1 MKTEDETNYMIHI
14 FEDMKFEEFTISSLL
29 YLGSKLIPNRCS
41 MFIRIELV
49 RNNAPASKSKV
60 K

>member
-1 MKTEDETNYMIHI
+1 MKTEDETNCMIHI
-14 FEDMKFEEFTISSLL
+14 FEDMNFEEFTISSF
-29 YLGSKLIPNRCS
+29 LGSKLIPNRCS
-41 MFIRIELV
+41 MFIRIEIV

>member
-14 FEDMKFEEFTISSLL
+14 FEDMKFEEFTISSF
-29 YLGSKLIPNRCS
+29 LGSKLIPNRCS
-41 MFIRIELV
+41 MLIRIELV

>member
-14 FEDMKFEEFTISSLL
+14 FEDMKFEEFTISSLN
-29 YLGSKLIPNRCS
+29 LIPNRCS